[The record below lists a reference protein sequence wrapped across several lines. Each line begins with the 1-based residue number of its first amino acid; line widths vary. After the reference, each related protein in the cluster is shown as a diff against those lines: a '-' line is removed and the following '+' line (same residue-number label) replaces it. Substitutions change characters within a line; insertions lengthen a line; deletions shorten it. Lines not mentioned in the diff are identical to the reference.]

1 MKTKQAIEWF
11 KKTFNKHLQAV
22 VRGTP
27 FSVDMLA
34 AIAQQETGYIW
45 GTLDNYKKLGFPF
58 SDTEH
63 VMYRQKGMSDDKQPR
78 QLMFGTTLMGADRTR
93 SVVDADSRSHD
104 HLNLFIVGSSVFPT
118 ASTANPTL
126 TLAALALRTAEKI
139 KNELAAA

>member
-1 MKTKQAIEWF
+1 L
-11 KKTFNKHLQAV
+11 NY
-22 VRGTP
+22 
-27 FSVDMLA
+27 A
-34 AIAQQETGYIW
+34 ASKGVETYYFINRNIDSEYQ